1 MVATVTKKKTP
12 PPPQDEHLLD
22 VDLQPAGARRR
33 VGRVERRVG
42 EAVRQMRKDGSL
54 RPVDVPLVGAELALA
69 ESIDVAASRKRPGW
83 EYAVQGSARELL
95 KVHQALAGNADADV
109 DEDLKGLLGDL
120 AKPS

>member
-1 MVATVTKKKTP
+1 MTKKKTP
-12 PPPQDEHLLD
+12 PPPQDEALLD
-22 VDLQPAGARRR
+22 VDLQPTGTRRR

-95 KVHQALAGNADADV
+95 KVHQALAGNAGADV